1 VILVLTAGQQLH
13 NQIGGVLASSGD
25 LFRIVETVRH
35 LAWLERFVDRNE
47 EQGTLP
53 AATTMRDGIRLDGVS
68 FRYEGAS
75 RDALSGVSLTLPAG
89 SVVAVVGE
97 NGAGKSTLVKLLCG
111 LHRPTGGRITVDG
124 VDLADIHAPSWRASL
139 SGAFQDFVRFEVLAR
154 ESIGLG
160 RIEEASEPARVRRA
174 LAGADVADLEHEL
187 PQGLETPLGRAFLDG
202 VDLSGG
208 QWQKVALAR
217 SMMRDAPLVLV
228 LDEPTYSLDVDS
240 ERRVF
245 EWFSRVAG
253 ADNPLGTI
261 TVIVSHRFSTV
272 RAAHLVAVIHDGCLV
287 ECGTHTDLLRRG
299 GRYAS
304 MYRTQAEGYV

>member
-1 VILVLTAGQQLH
+1 V
-13 NQIGGVLASSGD
+13 
-25 LFRIVETVRH
+25 
-35 LAWLERFVDRNE
+35 
-47 EQGTLP
+47 
-53 AATTMRDGIRLDGVS
+53 
-68 FRYEGAS
+68 
-75 RDALSGVSLTLPAG
+75 
-89 SVVAVVGE
+89 
-97 NGAGKSTLVKLLCG
+97 
-111 LHRPTGGRITVDG
+111 
-124 VDLADIHAPSWRASL
+124 

-154 ESIGLG
+154 ESVGLG
-160 RIEEASEPARVRRA
+160 RIEQAGEVARVRAA

-217 SMMRDAPLVLV
+217 SMMRDVPLMLV

-253 ADNPLGTI
+253 AENPLGTI

-272 RAAHLVAVIHDGCLV
+272 RAAHLVAVVHDGRIV
-287 ECGTHTDLLRRG
+287 ESGTHADLLRRD

-304 MYRTQAEGYV
+304 MYRTQAEGYI